1 MKLEWQRDP
10 NSAHRYVAETVR
22 FRFVMIA
29 PLRRKVELWVQL
41 SIDEW
46 NTKPIDRR
54 TCRTRKAAERMAQ
67 RFENSLTA
75 RRLR

>member
-1 MKLEWQRDP
+1 MKLDWQRDP
-10 NSAHRYVAETVR
+10 NSPHRYVAETVR

-54 TCRTRKAAERMAQ
+54 TCRSRKSAERMAQ
-67 RFENSLTA
+67 RFENNLLA